1 MVQNSQL
8 RSIRAIHTG
17 DTTMSAVRRPSL
29 QRAYIREVSKQTTI
43 LRLHGV
49 LGILLVCLVVS
60 LLAHLFTI
68 KGFLFF
74 GTITYVEESI
84 RSLIEGPSWQSNPVQ
99 FLVLDLTLVAG
110 VDMSSAEA
118 FVRIHRLLAAKYVTL
133 VFCGFTNDSTVGNAL
148 RSVDVLGA
156 DGVELFLTFNDA
168 IECMLHCESFANW
181 RELICDFFL
190 LGQGQK
196 MPISGLGLSLKSTSF
211 ILYHWVWLSFFL
223 KKKNWEIQK
232 TSILQ

>member
-1 MVQNSQL
+1 MICMTAWDFVVGVLFGIVVSCEHCLRISKEVSNANKSCHSQGFFFVVQNSQL

-49 LGILLVCLVVS
+49 LDSTCVFRYLLTF
-60 LLAHLFTI
+60 FTI

-133 VFCGFTNDSTVGNAL
+133 VFCGFTNDSPVGNAL

-168 IECMLHCESFANW
+168 IECMFYGESFA
-181 RELICDFFL
+181 
-190 LGQGQK
+190 
-196 MPISGLGLSLKSTSF
+196 S
-211 ILYHWVWLSFFL
+211 
-223 KKKNWEIQK
+223 
-232 TSILQ
+232 